1 MPAAE
6 TMNQVFSHA
15 HCCVAAARNI
25 PTAGEPFPILPLGTW
40 TVIVELAPLI
50 RENDGYIWHLVNYEK
65 NPFLFTPLI

>member
-40 TVIVELAPLI
+40 TVIVELASLI
-50 RENDGYIWHLVNYEK
+50 RENDRYI
-65 NPFLFTPLI
+65 